1 MKNLLTI
8 TALLAALLFAF
19 GCSDTGSDTVANDSH
34 AGHDHDHDHA
44 DGDADHTHAE
54 AAPAGAKTGK
64 VLETMDAG
72 GYTYVKVDCGGG
84 ETIWAAGPQTE
95 MAVGNEVT
103 IATQMPMPNFK
114 SESLDRTF
122 DVVYFVNNFGGAAAA
137 AGHGS
142 AMGGSGGM
150 GGMGGAHPDPEP
162 AAEVDL
168 SGIDKAAGG
177 KTVAEVWE
185 QRADLAGQEIAV
197 RGRVV
202 KYLSGIMGKNWLHVR
217 DGSGAEGTND
227 LTITTQ
233 GFAKVGD
240 LVTVTGKVAVD
251 RDFGMGYRYDV
262 IVEDATVVKE

>member
-19 GCSDTGSDTVANDSH
+19 GCSDTGSDTVANDTH
-34 AGHDHDHDHA
+34 AGHDHGHDH
-44 DGDADHTHAE
+44 GEGADHTHAE
-54 AAPAGAKTGK
+54 AAPAGAKSGK
-64 VLETMDAG
+64 VVETMDAG

-84 ETIWAAGPQTE
+84 ETIWAAGPQTPME
-95 MAVGNEVT
+95 VGAEVT
-103 IATQMPMPNFK
+103 VATQMPMPNFK

-122 DVVYFVNNFGGAAAA
+122 DVVYFVNNFGGDAAP

-142 AMGGSGGM
+142 AM

-177 KTVAEVWE
+177 KTVGEVWE
-185 QRADLAGQEIAV
+185 HREHLAGQEIVV

-217 DGSGAEGTND
+217 DGSGGEGTND
-227 LTITTQ
+227 LTVTTQ

-240 LVTVTGKVAVD
+240 LVTITGKVAVD